1 MSMHPSRQA
10 YVEEAEADDDAM
22 EGISLA
28 DVRECT
34 FQLQPAVAATD
45 MY

>member
-10 YVEEAEADDDAM
+10 YVEEAEGDDDAM

-28 DVRECT
+28 DVRKYT
-34 FQLQPAVAATD
+34 SPRHVPASQ
-45 MY
+45 